1 MTPETII
8 TILVGLVLTA
18 YGFIF
23 KKIEKRIA
31 TIEERPRCRFK
42 LDDRIIKLEETHKDL
57 EPVLLQIQTH
67 LARIETTLEFLKT
80 ERTNK

>member
-1 MTPETII
+1 MTAETII

-23 KKIEKRIA
+23 KRYEKRISV
-31 TIEERPRCRFK
+31 IEDRPACRFK
-42 LDDRIIKLEETHKDL
+42 LDERIIKLEASHKDL

-67 LARIETTLEFLKT
+67 LARIETTLEFL
-80 ERTNK
+80 TNDKYKS